1 MFLCPSQFPSGTLVT
16 GAGSKAF
23 GTKRARFISSPP
35 LLRQKLSLP
44 NKRTRS
50 CRSLSPTPHL
60 PDKEHEPPPRR
71 KPGVSWLSKAR
82 VCLSPAGGKLCTPL
96 VSPPTDPPATVHC
109 LLAEKVRKPQEL
121 RPFQLRGDQ
130 PE

>member
-60 PDKEHEPPPRR
+60 PDKEHEPPPPPPQTRGLMAEQSQSLLVTCGR
-71 KPGVSWLSKAR
+71 EALHTSR
-82 VCLSPAGGKLCTPL
+82 VTPN
-96 VSPPTDPPATVHC
+96 
-109 LLAEKVRKPQEL
+109 
-121 RPFQLRGDQ
+121 
-130 PE
+130 